1 MIVFEE
7 DEEEYW
13 FDPEEAKTNYKGDN
27 PAIVSTLENIQS
39 VASIEEPTDNIDAL
53 DYIGPSKSV
62 YSPEKAREVVI
73 TLLETREEVSII
85 EDWDVSEIYIL
96 INIAL
101 LAILSVAHT
110 RHQTGVAWSGREAEP
125 LGRRHSRLV
134 FSQTVSQHMKSIT
147 GYYNTYT
154 SV

>member
-62 YSPEKAREVVI
+62 YSPEKARELVI

-85 EDWDVSEIYIL
+85 ED
-96 INIAL
+96 
-101 LAILSVAHT
+101 
-110 RHQTGVAWSGREAEP
+110 
-125 LGRRHSRLV
+125 
-134 FSQTVSQHMKSIT
+134 
-147 GYYNTYT
+147 
-154 SV
+154 